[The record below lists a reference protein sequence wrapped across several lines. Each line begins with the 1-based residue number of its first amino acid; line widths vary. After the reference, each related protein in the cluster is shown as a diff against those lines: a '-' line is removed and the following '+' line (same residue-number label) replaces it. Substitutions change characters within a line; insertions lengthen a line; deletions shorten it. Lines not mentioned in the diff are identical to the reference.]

1 MQRNIQNKK
10 KTINDPV
17 LGFNSLQSDL
27 LFDLMEHPYFQRL
40 RRIKQL
46 GLSCMVY
53 PGANHTRF
61 EHALGATF
69 LMQSAVASLRDKGVD
84 ITDEESE
91 AVKTAILLHDIGH
104 GPFSHALEY
113 AIVDNLVHE
122 DVSMLLME
130 KLNEE
135 FHGRLSLAIAIFKNK
150 YHKRFLHQLV
160 SSQLDVDRLDYLR
173 RDSFYSGV
181 AEGTISADRIIKMM
195 NVQHNELVIEEKAI
209 YSIEK
214 FLISRRLMYWQ
225 VYLHKTVL
233 SAEITLEKVLKRA
246 KEIAMSGGEVFATP
260 SLKLFLTQRISLQH
274 FLPNEKAS
282 ERHLLDEFMR
292 IDDND
297 VIASI
302 KEWQHHDDYVLSY
315 LSKSIINRQLYKVKM
330 QSNAFDVNWTAQ
342 LKEKI
347 KKKHRVNENE
357 LDYFLIEREFTNKAY
372 ISKDDSISILTKDG
386 EVKELSRASDISLGN
401 LSEVVRKHILCHAS
415 Y

>member
-1 MQRNIQNKK
+1 MLNKK

-69 LMQSAVASLRDKGVD
+69 LMQQAIATLKGKGVE

-91 AVKTAILLHDIGH
+91 AVKVAILLHDIGH

-113 AIVDNLVHE
+113 AIVNDLVHE
-122 DVSMLLME
+122 QVSLLLME
-130 KLNEE
+130 ELNKE
-135 FHGRLSLAIAIFKNK
+135 FDGKLSLAISIFKNE
-150 YHKRFLHQLV
+150 YHKQFLHQLV

-181 AEGTISADRIIKMM
+181 AEGMISADRIIKMM
-195 NVQHNELVIEEKAI
+195 NVQDNQLVIEEKAI

-233 SAEITLEKVLKRA
+233 AAEILLEKTLKRA
-246 KEIAMSGGEVFATP
+246 KELSLAGEELFATP
-260 SLKLFLTQRISLQH
+260 SLEIFLKNKISQCN
-274 FLPNEKAS
+274 FL
-282 ERHLLDEFMR
+282 HQDEFMGR
-292 IDDND
+292 SLLNIFASIEDDD
-297 VIASI
+297 IIASI
-302 KEWQHHDDYVLSY
+302 KQWQYHDDSILSH
-315 LSKSIINRQLYKVKM
+315 LSKCIINRRLYKVHL
-330 QSNAFDVNWTAQ
+330 QSEPADAAWLANLKNEI
-342 LKEKI
+342 KEKYG
-347 KKKHRVNENE
+347 VQDSE
-357 LDYFLIEREFTNKAY
+357 LNYFITQREYTNKAY
-372 ISKDDSISILTKDG
+372 IANDNNISLLMKDG
-386 EVKELSRASDISLGN
+386 SVRELSTATDISLSN
-401 LSEVVRKHILCHAS
+401 LSQEVKKYATVLIG
-415 Y
+415 